1 MIKSKLYHEYLEN
14 PIDLIEPSKTS
25 DVCKM
30 FPTLIPTLD
39 TYVDRIVTKWKDRE
53 FLSSGFWIIDYSE
66 FMKEWNKLPENI
78 KRKTWICTEN
88 NEWFFQ
94 IKGIV

>member
-1 MIKSKLYHEYLEN
+1 MVKSKLYQEYLTNMED
-14 PIDLIEPSKTS
+14 IIEPSKTS
-25 DVCKM
+25 DVCSM
-30 FPTLIPTLD
+30 LPELIPFLD
-39 TYVDRIVTKWKDRE
+39 THVDRIVTKWKDRE

-88 NEWFFQ
+88 DEWFFQ
-94 IKGIV
+94 VKGIV